1 MLPDSGCLQTEG
13 VPGCQEM
20 ASALRFASAFE
31 ELQGQLL
38 ALVWELIAKPNAA
51 AKMCAAELAGAI
63 APCLSLSL
71 VCCLLSPRTS
81 HWFSTVSLLN
91 GRVKT
96 HG

>member
-1 MLPDSGCLQTEG
+1 MAARPVLETEG
-13 VPGCQEM
+13 IPGRQDM

-38 ALVWELIAKPNAA
+38 ALIWELIAKPNAA

-71 VCCLLSPRTS
+71 VCCLLSS
-81 HWFSTVSLLN
+81 HTCHRYIMLSLPNRHLDDN
-91 GRVKT
+91 
-96 HG
+96 